1 MRKVAAFFLAL
12 CAGVFS
18 NNNVA
23 NADVYT
29 LDFYNVD
36 DLMTGYI
43 TNSKNIDTPI
53 LQVSFL
59 GNSGPVDISPYVT
72 DGLNDIHIQEYNDYQ
87 GWTFGYTFAIN
98 GSTVSSGSCG
108 VANYFGCNNNAQGPI
123 NAVVFATDIQFN
135 VANSV
140 VRGVPEPSTWVMMLL
155 GFAGIGLTGY
165 RRIKTSTTAA

>member
-43 TNSKNIDTPI
+43 TNSKKIDTPI

-72 DGLNDIHIQEYNDYQ
+72 DGLNDIHIQEAAYPHES
-87 GWTFGYTFAIN
+87 GATRLSN
-98 GSTVSSGSCG
+98 GADEAS
-108 VANYFGCNNNAQGPI
+108 
-123 NAVVFATDIQFN
+123 D
-135 VANSV
+135 
-140 VRGVPEPSTWVMMLL
+140 L
-155 GFAGIGLTGY
+155 
-165 RRIKTSTTAA
+165 